1 MKKGVHPE
9 YKEVEVQCT
18 CGATFS
24 VLSIRDKLETEVCS
38 QCHPFFTGSR
48 RFIDS
53 SGRVDKFQK
62 RFAGWDAQK
71 ALEKND
77 KSK

>member
-1 MKKGVHPE
+1 MKREIHPE
-9 YKEVEVQCT
+9 YKEVEVKCT

-24 VLSIRDKLETEVCS
+24 VLTTLSELNVEVCS
-38 QCHPFFTGSR
+38 QCHPFFTGAK

-62 RFAGWDAQK
+62 RFADWDARK
-71 ALEKND
+71 ALEGQEK
-77 KSK
+77 K

>member
-1 MKKGVHPE
+1 MKKDIHPE
-9 YKEVEVQCT
+9 YAEVEVKCT

-24 VLSIRDKLETEVCS
+24 VMSTRKELNIEVCS
-38 QCHPFFTGSR
+38 QCHPFFTGAK

-62 RFAGWDAQK
+62 RFADWDAKK
-71 ALEKND
+71 ALEKD
-77 KSK
+77 AKK